1 MMNPLEPTP
10 VARIPLHP
18 AQHAFLHGTALF
30 RAFCGGIGSG
40 KTWAGAYDLIRRAKA
55 GRLYLVVAPT
65 YAMLSDATFRSF
77 LALAEEL
84 GLAAPGQVKRS
95 TPPSIR
101 LRTGAE
107 VLFRSTDDPDRL
119 RGQNL
124 SGVWMDEASQMH
136 VDAFNILIGRLREA
150 GELGWLSA
158 TFTPKGRQHWTYETF
173 GSGGPNTAL
182 YQARTAD
189 NPFLA
194 AEFHGNV
201 RQQYTTA
208 QAEQDLDGQFID
220 AGDSMFR
227 RPWFTLVDAAPA
239 VQARV
244 RYWDLAAT
252 EARPG
257 TDPDWTVGV
266 LMGRSEDCQ
275 YYIEDVRRERAT
287 PGGVELL
294 VRQTAESDGNDVP
307 IVIEREPG
315 SAGVAWAERFVQVL
329 AGYAVTFQRPT
340 GSKTTRAAPLAA
352 QAEHGNVLLVRG
364 AWVKQ
369 FLNEFEVFPAGR
381 HDDQVD
387 ATAGAFSCLVRRVPY
402 KVDGP
407 LMVWPDPNL
416 VREGRFTADGHLIDP
431 NNQLSERDQII
442 ARILAEDDD
451 EPPFGFG
458 WDTTRPSW

>member
-10 VARIPLHP
+10 VARIRLHP
-18 AQHAFLHGTALF
+18 AQQAFLHGNALF

-77 LALAEEL
+77 LALAEQL
-84 GLAAPGQVKRS
+84 GLVGPGEVKRS
-95 TPPSIR
+95 APPSLR

-124 SGVWMDEASQMH
+124 SGVWMDEASLMP
-136 VDAFNILIGRLREA
+136 VDAFHILIGRLRQDCEQ
-150 GELGWLSA
+150 GWLSA

-182 YQARTAD
+182 YQ
-189 NPFLA
+189 
-194 AEFHGNV
+194 V

-208 QAEQDLDGQFID
+208 QAEQELEGLFID

-227 RPWFTLVDAAPA
+227 RAWFTLVDAAPA
-239 VQARV
+239 VLARV

-294 VRQTAESDGNDVP
+294 VRQTAASDGDDVP

-364 AWVKQ
+364 AWVKR
-369 FLNEFEVFPAGR
+369 FLDEFDVFPAGR

-387 ATAGAFSCLVRRVPY
+387 ATSGAFSCLVRRAPY
-402 KVDGP
+402 KLNRP
-407 LMVWPDPNL
+407 LLMWPDPEL
-416 VREGRFTADGHLIDP
+416 IRAGRYTPDGCPIDP
-431 NNQLSERDQII
+431 NNQLSEKAQII
-442 ARILAEDDD
+442 ARILAEEDD
-451 EPPFGFG
+451 EPPFGLERNIA
-458 WDTTRPSW
+458 RPSW